1 MLCEDGNLTQISKL
15 TEVLILVLMEDALRV
30 FHGIR
35 RNEVLHVLILV
46 LMEDALRD
54 KSKVQ
59 VIDKYGSLNPCSN
72 GRCSARDVS

>member
-46 LMEDALRD
+46 LMEDALRVLR
-54 KSKVQ
+54 KSGKAA
-59 VIDKYGSLNPCSN
+59 S
-72 GRCSARDVS
+72 R